1 MTAPAA
7 AHRRGRRRMAVA
19 ALGLALLLCGG
30 GGAATATEPRL
41 ADAGWW
47 WRLQAGLGVD
57 LPAPPSVSP
66 GQLPVQGAPDGPTM
80 VSAVRF
86 ALPAGT
92 DAAAGATLTLTIA
105 EGTVPAA
112 PGGSILACPAEGWFG
127 EEAGS
132 WDRRPEGDCTASV
145 PGSSSDDGAT
155 WAFEV
160 GLLVDDDEL
169 DVVLIPGPVED
180 VDAVGAPLD
189 VVFER
194 PTTGALDVGSSG
206 DAFDAPEVVIDAA
219 GTAQLGTAPLATD
232 DPALAPPDLGSGGGT
247 PPLASP
253 SPPAPATEVAPSEPT
268 GTVELEGGGSGAIR
282 PVVADAAREGAR
294 WLGFLLLA
302 AAALGALWSS
312 FGPEGG
318 IRGIPGIRGIGP
330 LALAGAPG
338 SPAGTPDGIRAEDR
352 PGGIGRFAR
361 PRTGRPPSLR

>member
-1 MTAPAA
+1 VTPPAA
-7 AHRRGRRRMAVA
+7 SHRHGRRRLVVA
-19 ALGLALLLCGG
+19 ALGLALLLLGRV
-30 GGAATATEPRL
+30 GAATATEPRL

-57 LPAPPSVSP
+57 LPAPPSVGP
-66 GQLPVQGAPDGPTM
+66 GQLPVQGAADGPTM
-80 VSAVRF
+80 VSALRF

-112 PGGSILACPAEGWFG
+112 PGGSILACPTDGWFG

-145 PGSSSDDGAT
+145 PGSPSDDGAT

-160 GLLVDDDEL
+160 GLLVEDDEL

-180 VDAVGAPLD
+180 LDAVGAPLD

-206 DAFDAPEVVIDAA
+206 DSFDAPEVVIDAA
-219 GTAQLGTAPLATD
+219 GTAAPAAAPPSAD
-232 DPALAPPDLGSGGGT
+232 DPAFAAPDLGSGDGT

-253 SPPAPATEVAPSEPT
+253 SSPAPPPEVVPGEPT
-268 GTVELEGGGSGAIR
+268 GTVELEGGGSGIIR

-294 WLGFLLLA
+294 WIGFLLLA
-302 AAALGALWSS
+302 AAAIGALWSS
-312 FGPEGG
+312 LGPEG
-318 IRGIPGIRGIGP
+318 GIRGIGP
-330 LALAGAPG
+330 LALAGAG
-338 SPAGTPDGIRAEDR
+338 GAPAGAPDSTGAEGR

-361 PRTGRPPSLR
+361 PRAGRPPSLR